1 MAKLTAEQA
10 EVELTEW
17 KQGIDHLNAKRDDIV
32 RKAHRAGVN
41 INRIHTVTGIAR
53 STVYR
58 IVEVPAPPARKSA
71 AAAKKAAPKRAAAPE
86 KLARKRTAAGGR

>member
-1 MAKLTAEQA
+1 MAKLTADQA

-58 IVEVPAPPARKSA
+58 IVEVPAPPARKP
-71 AAAKKAAPKRAAAPE
+71 AAKKAAPKRAAAPE
-86 KLARKRTAAGGR
+86 KPARKRTAAGGR